1 MGRDRV
7 AARNSAGDLAG
18 DAALACLTRLL
29 GGSRQQE
36 AVLSCH
42 RLRGRAIYVDDQ
54 AQGECGANDGGE
66 RSTGHGCFTEGRFR
80 RQNGRR
86 CFGFLLGKGNYGRQ
100 PSNMI

>member
-7 AARNSAGDLAG
+7 AAGNSAGDLAG
-18 DAALACLTRLL
+18 DAALACLARLL
-29 GGSRQQE
+29 GGGRQHE

-42 RLRGRAIYVDDQ
+42 RLRGRAIHVADQ
-54 AQGECGANDGGE
+54 TQGECGANDDCE
-66 RSTGHGCFTEGRFR
+66 RSTGHGCLPEVQFCG
-80 RQNGRR
+80 QNGRR